1 MVGAYTCSATTTGA
15 DADGPNWN
23 RLYGTASYWNGNV
36 YMGAS
41 NMALMQYQFQNGL
54 LNSTPVAMSP
64 TTYGYRG
71 ANTVVSANGIQNAI
85 VWVYEKTATG
95 LGILHAYDATSV
107 STELWNS
114 EMNATRDALG
124 EGIGFST
131 PVVVNGR
138 VITTYDTRV
147 GIFGLL
153 H

>member
-1 MVGAYTCSATTTGA
+1 
-15 DADGPNWN
+15 
-23 RLYGTASYWNGNV
+23 
-36 YMGAS
+36 
-41 NMALMQYQFQNGL
+41 GL

-71 ANTVVSANGIQNAI
+71 ANTVVSANGTQNTI

-114 EMNATRDALG
+114 EMNVTRDALG
-124 EGIGFST
+124 DGIGLST
-131 PVVVNGR
+131 PVAVNGR
-138 VITTYDTRV
+138 VVTTYDTRL

-153 H
+153 HCSVEVEQGSRKSARLS

>member
-1 MVGAYTCSATTTGA
+1 LELGSAGIALLPTDSTNGANLAIALSKQGRLFLVNTDNLGKFNAGGDNQIKEEFMVGAYTCSATTTGA

-71 ANTVVSANGIQNAI
+71 ANTVVSANGTQNAI
-85 VWVYEKTATG
+85 V
-95 LGILHAYDATSV
+95 
-107 STELWNS
+107 
-114 EMNATRDALG
+114 
-124 EGIGFST
+124 
-131 PVVVNGR
+131 
-138 VITTYDTRV
+138 
-147 GIFGLL
+147 
-153 H
+153 

>member
-1 MVGAYTCSATTTGA
+1 
-15 DADGPNWN
+15 
-23 RLYGTASYWNGNV
+23 
-36 YMGAS
+36 
-41 NMALMQYQFQNGL
+41 
-54 LNSTPVAMSP
+54 
-64 TTYGYRG
+64 
-71 ANTVVSANGIQNAI
+71 
-85 VWVYEKTATG
+85 
-95 LGILHAYDATSV
+95 LHAYEATSV

-114 EMNATRDALG
+114 EMNTTRDALG

>member
-1 MVGAYTCSATTTGA
+1 MVFSFPVMVHVSCSS
-15 DADGPNWN
+15 
-23 RLYGTASYWNGNV
+23 LIE
-36 YMGAS
+36 
-41 NMALMQYQFQNGL
+41 ALTFTQL
-54 LNSTPVAMSP
+54 SIPVSISVP
-64 TTYGYRG
+64 
-71 ANTVVSANGIQNAI
+71 SS
-85 VWVYEKTATG
+85 
-95 LGILHAYDATSV
+95 GILHAYDATSV